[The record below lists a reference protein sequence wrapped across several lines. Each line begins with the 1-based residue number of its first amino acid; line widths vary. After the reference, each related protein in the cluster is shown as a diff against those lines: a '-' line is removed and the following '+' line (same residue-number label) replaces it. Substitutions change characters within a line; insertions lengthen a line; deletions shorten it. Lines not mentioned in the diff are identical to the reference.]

1 MLCLG
6 DGGDRGRFTAVTR
19 RLVLWAFV
27 VAALALTAWGA
38 ATWVAPSTHCRGV
51 EMGPGD
57 VCSYSSYTDT
67 GTERTQTYEER
78 ITAARQSGPVVVV
91 LGLAAAGFGVVVAV
105 RSDARRVMGDGQP
118 SSDIGP

>member
-1 MLCLG
+1 M
-6 DGGDRGRFTAVTR
+6 GGDAGRFTAVTR

-27 VAALALTAWGA
+27 VASLALTALGVS
-38 ATWVAPSTHCRGV
+38 TWVAPSTQCRGV

-78 ITAARQSGPVVVV
+78 IAGARQSGPVVVV
-91 LGLAAAGFGVVVAV
+91 LGLAAAGFGAFVAV
-105 RSDARRVMGDGQP
+105 RSEAGSVRDEAQP